1 MASSLSQI
9 CVLCSTLK
17 MSGIPLEI
25 EKNIQ
30 AMKISLAFTGAANQR
45 FKKSLISPLLY
56 SLSCFWLSFI
66 MIEVLNEEEYSI
78 LGILHCYS
86 LQQCIFLAFCNDFDT
101 CYRMFTY
108 IPLRNKIFLF
118 PKWIQKPAH
127 PIFHYS
133 LDLNKEK
140 GNFTNFKN
148 LFKINE
154 SNCNLQ

>member
-1 MASSLSQI
+1 
-9 CVLCSTLK
+9 

-30 AMKISLAFTGAANQR
+30 AMKISLAFTGARTNDLRNPWWLPNFSFAQ
-45 FKKSLISPLLY
+45 ISPLLN

-86 LQQCIFLAFCNDFDT
+86 LQQRIFLAFCNDFDT
-101 CYRMFTY
+101 HYRMFTY

-118 PKWIQKPAH
+118 SMWSQKPAH
-127 PIFHYS
+127 PILHYS
-133 LDLNKEK
+133 LDLNTEK

-154 SNCNLQ
+154 SNWNLQ